1 MYEAKEEKRE
11 EINAEIRCLVSQLAA
26 PTSSIG
32 DWKIIKCYE
41 AKLKEEELPYDLDAL
56 TAERQTARDK
66 INELQA
72 QLETLEAS

>member
-1 MYEAKEEKRE
+1 MYEEKAKKRE
-11 EINAEIRCLVSQLAA
+11 EINAEIRCLVSQLTA

-56 TAERQTARDK
+56 TAKRQTARDK

>member
-1 MYEAKEEKRE
+1 MP
-11 EINAEIRCLVSQLAA
+11 CLTA
-26 PTSSIG
+26 PTSAIG

-41 AKLKEEELPYDLDAL
+41 AKLKEEEFPYDLNAL

-72 QLETLEAS
+72 QFATLEAS

>member
-1 MYEAKEEKRE
+1 MDEEKEQKRE
-11 EINAEIRCLVSQLAA
+11 EINAEIRCLVSQLTA

-41 AKLKEEELPYDLDAL
+41 AKLKEEDLPYDFDTL

-66 INELQA
+66 INELQT
-72 QLETLEAS
+72 QLATLEA